1 MAPGLWK
8 ELPRCKKLA
17 DSIRKEQ
24 GVKSTWTYLDAPQL
38 LKHTLGLTKTLKGK
52 DEFALLYLWYDIDSV
67 ESHKHKNEIA
77 LFREYIGQE
86 VAFKVATYQ
95 DVFHKISELSNVDTR
110 YLSYITDRYI
120 AKE

>member
-1 MAPGLWK
+1 M
-8 ELPRCKKLA
+8 PRVMERTSKVQETA
-17 DSIRKEQ
+17 DCIRKEQ